1 MKISYAPKLKLSS
14 ISWAA
19 SWLTVMYSVKRAVLQ
34 TLKRY
39 GIKLSTGRGR
49 STKLLNGIKQTLAEA
64 IVPNRKQA
72 GMVSP
77 YPNAPH

>member
-1 MKISYAPKLKLSS
+1 MYAIK
-14 ISWAA
+14 WAE
-19 SWLTVMYSVKRAVLQ
+19 LQ
-34 TLKRY
+34 TLERY
-39 GIKLSTGRGR
+39 RIELSTGRGR